1 MRAME
6 SFPGR
11 LSSVA
16 SAVKADA
23 DANAAITDAASK
35 VRIAFLDEKIG
46 LFTWGTLPD
55 LCELTTLWV
64 LTKS

>member
-35 VRIAFLDEKIG
+35 VRIAFLDEKLVYSHGGHCPI
-46 LFTWGTLPD
+46 
-55 LCELTTLWV
+55 CV
-64 LTKS
+64 N